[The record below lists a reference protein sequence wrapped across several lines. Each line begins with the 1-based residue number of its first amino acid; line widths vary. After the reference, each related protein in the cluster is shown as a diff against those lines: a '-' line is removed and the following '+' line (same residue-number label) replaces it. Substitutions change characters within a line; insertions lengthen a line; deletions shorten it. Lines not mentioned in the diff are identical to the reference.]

1 MAKVERTLVILHDA
15 EVQSLYTLGSRATLI
30 AILVEL
36 QTSTSEAKLLHED
49 TLVADSDLKW
59 DGTSLGIEA
68 RLGLGLGKLKNLGPG
83 DVVSLDEAG
92 VVGVPA
98 AAIRRVEV
106 GQRGIGRDSAVEDD
120 GASLACS
127 GENLRA
133 LAEGRGRDHG
143 GQKSDECSGTH
154 GERVTIYTNG
164 KGMNEIQRNERI
176 LASSN
181 LKTKCYRTNHVVTMQ
196 QRLNI
201 HLEQNPFQSF
211 RSGNSVGAP
220 FQARLVILCT
230 RQLNKTSHFGN
241 QSRLFHP

>member
-1 MAKVERTLVILHDA
+1 MAKVERALIILQDA
-15 EVQSLYTLGSRATLI
+15 KVKSLHTLGSRAALV

-36 QTSTSEAKLLHED
+36 QTSASEAKLLHED
-49 TLVADSDLKW
+49 TLVADSDLKR

-106 GQRGIGRDSAVEDD
+106 GQRGIGRDSAIEDD

-133 LAEGRGRDHG
+133 LAKGSGRGHG

-154 GERVTIYTNG
+154 GERVTVYTIG
-164 KGMNEIQRNERI
+164 KRMNE
-176 LASSN
+176 
-181 LKTKCYRTNHVVTMQ
+181 
-196 QRLNI
+196 
-201 HLEQNPFQSF
+201 
-211 RSGNSVGAP
+211 
-220 FQARLVILCT
+220 
-230 RQLNKTSHFGN
+230 
-241 QSRLFHP
+241 